1 MALEFFDG
9 IKNFDLNKT
18 IDSIS
23 NIAGRLLKASA
34 VLVTAKVITRLF
46 SKD

>member
-23 NIAGRLLKASA
+23 NIA
-34 VLVTAKVITRLF
+34 KVITRLF